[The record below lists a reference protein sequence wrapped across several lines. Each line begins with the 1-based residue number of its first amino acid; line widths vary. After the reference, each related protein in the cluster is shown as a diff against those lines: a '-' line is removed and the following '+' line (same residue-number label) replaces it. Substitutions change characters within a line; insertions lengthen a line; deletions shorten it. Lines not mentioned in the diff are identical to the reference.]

1 MAGSPTAAPDAF
13 SPDGEITGAPGNGP
27 LPGLRVA
34 PVCHSCGKIAPP
46 SVCTASATF
55 RQPASGRSPK
65 NLGTRLLPPDP
76 SST

>member
-1 MAGSPTAAPDAF
+1 MAGSPTTAPDAF
-13 SPDGEITGAPGNGP
+13 TPDGEITGASGNGP

-46 SVCTASATF
+46 SACTASATL
-55 RQPASGRSPK
+55 RQPARDRSPK
-65 NLGTRLLPPDP
+65 NLGTRLLPPEP